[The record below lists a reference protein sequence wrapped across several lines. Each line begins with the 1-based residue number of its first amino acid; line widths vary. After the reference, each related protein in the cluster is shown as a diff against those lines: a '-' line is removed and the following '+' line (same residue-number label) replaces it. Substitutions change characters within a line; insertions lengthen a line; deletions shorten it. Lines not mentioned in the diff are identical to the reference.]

1 MTIEVSTCELINCT
15 AGQTGGV
22 IVNIQITPHSQH
34 TAAHTCVKLSRLLN
48 LALHLA
54 SQSAHYS
61 LINQSNFLLQRTFVC
76 WRNSL
81 VESGGK
87 TMKNSSLAVVFL
99 YSFYLFSSLVSCDS
113 NEVISDNNSKESEK
127 KEVSLSPA
135 EVLAKK
141 GTLVSDD
148 DFIQEP
154 T

>member
-1 MTIEVSTCELINCT
+1 M
-15 AGQTGGV
+15 
-22 IVNIQITPHSQH
+22 
-34 TAAHTCVKLSRLLN
+34 
-48 LALHLA
+48 A

-127 KEVSLSPA
+127 KEVTLSPA

-148 DFIQEP
+148 DFIHGFLAALSVIIVSELGDK
-154 T
+154 TFFIAAIM